1 MPCSGCDARRQWLKR
16 KAKLMAQTVAA
27 LVRQEPK
34 VETEQALATMAK
46 DIAALPLSITE
57 DTDRGSK

>member
-1 MPCSGCDARRQWLKR
+1 MACSGCDARRQWLKR

-34 VETEQALATMAK
+34 VETEQALAIVAK
-46 DIAALPLSITE
+46 DIAELPLLITE